1 MATEEESTI
10 LAQTGCSPGVINVL
24 LNFAD
29 KYRSRMTSDAV
40 QKNRKLGTRALRR
53 LASRLA
59 KFPADSDLRTLLSQA
74 ILAEFLPP
82 TESMNLDIIFDEC
95 IELLHSVHVEFVYF
109 LCPLFGSIL
118 VTFAMGC
125 VKTIVFGNRD
135 HLAN

>member
-1 MATEEESTI
+1 MAAEEESTI

-95 IELLHSVHVEFVYF
+95 GIKKRTPPVSLW
-109 LCPLFGSIL
+109 
-118 VTFAMGC
+118 
-125 VKTIVFGNRD
+125 D
-135 HLAN
+135 